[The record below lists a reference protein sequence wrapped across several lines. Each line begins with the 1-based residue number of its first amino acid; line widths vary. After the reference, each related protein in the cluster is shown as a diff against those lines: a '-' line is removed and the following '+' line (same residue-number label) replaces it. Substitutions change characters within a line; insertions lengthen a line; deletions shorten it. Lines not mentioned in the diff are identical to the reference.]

1 MLVNVLT
8 TVAVDSARASAAGAL
23 ARAGIAITPAERS
36 SIEVSDFGLGDL
48 AHTGLQL
55 IVYINTDRVCAKELV
70 LTPGQTCPEHRHV
83 GSRSEPGDLGKP
95 VVLGKEETFRVRAG
109 IVYLYVDGE
118 PTASPLAVAPR
129 PEHYTAW
136 HEIVLRP
143 GEQYTIWP
151 GTRHWFQAGPEGAVV
166 SEFSTRSTDEADIF
180 TDPEIQRVTVV
191 SD

>member
-1 MLVNVLT
+1 MLVSMLT
-8 TVAVDSARASAAGAL
+8 TAEVDVARASAADAL

-83 GSRSEPGDLGKP
+83 GSGSEP
-95 VVLGKEETFRVRAG
+95 VELGKEETFRVRAG
-109 IVYLYVDGE
+109 IVYLYIDGE

-129 PEHYTAW
+129 PAHYTAW

-151 GTRHWFQAGPEGAVV
+151 GTRHWFQAGPQGAVV